1 MDAANILVVV
11 LTSAAVGWLIWVE
24 IHSRRNRTDEPA
36 REALESAAANETA
49 VLLKADG
56 LRRETKPGGAPR
68 K

>member
-36 REALESAAANETA
+36 REALESAAANENGTA
-49 VLLKADG
+49 PQS
-56 LRRETKPGGAPR
+56 RRTPARDKTRRRTA
-68 K
+68 